1 MEGNDYSFVDVSP
14 PAGRSFYRI
23 VETDAAGEQRYT
35 AIISVMRVG
44 EAAAFQIYPNPAH
57 GSFTI
62 QLNNATNEVV
72 DVAIEDLSGSTVYRS
87 SVAAMD
93 GRVPVANVP
102 QLVPGM
108 YMIRVGTKNGVQT
121 GKLMLH

>member
-1 MEGNDYSFVDVSP
+1 VSP

-35 AIISVMRVG
+35 AIVSVMRVG
-44 EAAAFQIYPNPAH
+44 ETVAFQVYPNPAH
-57 GSFTI
+57 GNFTI
-62 QLNNATNEVV
+62 QLRDATNEIV
-72 DVAIEDLSGSTVYRS
+72 DVAIEDLSGATVYRNML
-87 SVAAMD
+87 AATD
-93 GRVPVANVP
+93 GRVAVANVP

-121 GKLMLH
+121 GKLMLY